1 MNDDGFSG
9 IEPIQIET
17 RAQFRDEVAT
27 ALATAQG
34 EILLAD
40 HDFAGWPLNSPAV
53 EEALRRFFLA
63 SRVNRMRLLTTPAH
77 QLHRESPRLMSLL
90 RDFGHVFS
98 CRYPPDTMIA
108 RFSQDTCLLVID
120 RVRVVRR
127 FNRHQPRGSAEFSPD
142 EGQAWADHFESIWN
156 ESTASLSVTTLGL

>member
-1 MNDDGFSG
+1 MSDSGFSG
-9 IEPIQIET
+9 IEPIQIESH
-17 RAQFRDEVAT
+17 AQFRDAVAA

-40 HDFAGWPLNSPAV
+40 RDFAGWPLNSPVV

-63 SRVNRMRLLTTPAH
+63 SRVNRMRLLTTPTH
-77 QLHRESPRLMSLL
+77 QLHRESPRLMGLL
-90 RDFGHVFS
+90 RDFGHAFS
-98 CRYPPDTMIA
+98 CRYPPDTMMA

-127 FNRHQPRGSAEFSPD
+127 FHHHQPLGIAEFSTD
-142 EGQAWADHFESIWN
+142 EGQAWADHFESIWD
-156 ESTASLSVTTLGL
+156 ESTSGLSVTTLGL